1 VPVQSIDCVVAR
13 LNYVELHVGAERLSL
28 RETMAAMELQLDPQH
43 FARIH
48 RSRIVRIAAVTDIE
62 TLGSGQYVFRLASG
76 TRLGSG
82 PAYRE
87 RIRQAFRLRVS

>member
-1 VPVQSIDCVVAR
+1 MWGLVRTLVSAR
-13 LNYVELHVGAERLSL
+13 DVDGYRCAEPIP
-28 RETMAAMELQLDPQH
+28 TG

-48 RSRIVRIAAVTDIE
+48 RSRIVRIAAVTEIE
-62 TLGSGQYVFRLASG
+62 TLESGQYLFRLASG

-87 RIRQAFRLRVS
+87 RIRQAFGLRGA